1 MHIVRYIRASLIVD
15 LWKFCVILW
24 YNFIFIDVDGMKFFV
39 FQLVLVQKI
48 VIAATNSHMILI
60 PTIQI
65 VLFTRNMMRMML
77 MITQN
82 IFVVLQTRYFVSTPE
97 RVLDH
102 AMSTQLSVLTP
113 CKKHLI
119 TANTEKVFVYKP
131 DVAQEIAM
139 KTKDQLDMTII

>member
-65 VLFTRNMMRMML
+65 QKMMMIML